1 LDTATGEVVLDLLQR
16 TAKEFGVAVIMAT
29 HSPDS
34 MAFVNRVVRMRDGR
48 IEHIDVPVVVR

>member
-1 LDTATGEVVLDLLQR
+1 MLDLLQR
-16 TAKEFGVAVIMAT
+16 TAREFGVAVIMAT

-48 IEHIDVPVVVR
+48 IEHIDVPAVVR